1 MLPADKEKGL
11 FLVFEGIDGSGKS
24 TQAQLLYE
32 TLVKKGIKAL
42 LTKEPTD
49 GPFGKKLRQLAQ
61 KGRDEI
67 TLQEEYDLFM
77 QDRAEHVEKEL
88 LQQLEQGAVVVC
100 DRYFYSTMAYQGAL
114 GMDSE
119 AIYNENS
126 SRFPTPDKVLCI
138 TVSPT
143 TGRSRITSGRNETPN
158 LFEKEAYL
166 TKVAALFEA
175 MPYDEIVRINGTK
188 DIAVVQQAVWDVVEP
203 LLK

>member
-1 MLPADKEKGL
+1 MSSDNDAKGL

-24 TQAQLLYE
+24 TQARLLYE
-32 TLVKKGIKAL
+32 TLVKLGIKTL

-77 QDRAEHVEKEL
+77 HDRFDHVEDEL
-88 LQQLEQGAVVVC
+88 LPQLAQGTVVVC

-114 GMDSE
+114 GLDPE
-119 AIYNENS
+119 AVYQENS
-126 SRFPTPDKVLCI
+126 GQFPIPDRVFYVK
-138 TVSPT
+138 VSPT
-143 TGRSRITSGRNETPN
+143 MGRGRISAGRNETPN

-166 TKVAALFEA
+166 QKVAAIFDA
-175 MPYDEIVRINGTK
+175 MPYDEIVRIDGTQT
-188 DIAVVQQAVWDVVEP
+188 IPEVQQAVWAAVEP
-203 LLK
+203 LL

>member
-1 MLPADKEKGL
+1 MLPVDGEKGL
-11 FLVFEGIDGSGKS
+11 FVVFEGIDGSGKS
-24 TQAQLLYE
+24 TQARLLYE
-32 TLVKKGIKAL
+32 TIVKKGIKAV

-77 QDRAEHVEKEL
+77 QDRAEHVAKEL
-88 LQQLEQGAVVVC
+88 LPQLDQGTVVVC

-114 GMDSE
+114 GMDPE
-119 AIYNENS
+119 AIYNENTR
-126 SRFPTPDKVLCI
+126 RFPTPDKVLCI

-143 TGRSRITSGRNETPN
+143 TGRSRITSGRKETPN

-166 TKVAALFEA
+166 TKVAALFDA
-175 MPYDEIVRINGTK
+175 MPYDEIIRIDGTH
-188 DIAVVQQAVWDVVEP
+188 DIEPVQQAVWDVVEP

>member
-1 MLPADKEKGL
+1 MLLGNDKQGL

-24 TQAQLLYE
+24 TQARLLYE

-166 TKVAALFEA
+166 TKVAALFDA
-175 MPYDEIVRINGTK
+175 MPYDEIVRIDGTK
-188 DIAVVQQAVWDVVEP
+188 DIVVVQQAVWDVVEP

>member
-1 MLPADKEKGL
+1 MLSGNDKQGL

-88 LQQLEQGAVVVC
+88 LPQLDQGTVVVC

-114 GMDSE
+114 GMDPE
-119 AIYNENS
+119 AIYNENTH
-126 SRFPTPDKVLCI
+126 RFPTPDKVLCI

-143 TGRSRITSGRNETPN
+143 TGRSRITSGRKETPN

-166 TKVAALFEA
+166 TKVDALFDA
-175 MPYDEIVRINGTK
+175 MPYDEIVRIDGTR
-188 DIAVVQQAVWDVVEP
+188 DIQVVQQAVWDVVEP

>member
-1 MLPADKEKGL
+1 MTDLKRGL

-24 TQAQLLYE
+24 TQARLLYE
-32 TLVKKGIKAL
+32 TLLKNEIQAV

-49 GPFGKKLRQLAQ
+49 GPFGQKLRQLAQ

-77 QDRAEHVEKEL
+77 QDRAEHVENEL
-88 LQQLEQGAVVVC
+88 LPQLARGAVVVC

-114 GMDSE
+114 GLDPD
-119 AIYNENS
+119 AVYQENS
-126 SRFPTPDKVLCI
+126 TRFPTPDAVFYT
-138 TVSPT
+138 TVSPAI
-143 TGRSRITSGRNETPN
+143 GRKRISEGRNEAPN

-166 TKVAALFEA
+166 QKVAAIFDA
-175 MPYDEIVRINGTK
+175 MPYEEIVRIDGTQA
-188 DIAVVQQAVWDVVEP
+188 IETVQQAVWAAVKP